1 MTDDSAKFERP
12 DDGAAEP
19 EQQSGATLT
28 DRAYRRLEELIV
40 TLRYAPGQVL
50 SEAQLAAELGI
61 GRTPVREALQ
71 RLASEGLVVVLP
83 RRGILV
89 SEINISRH
97 LQLLE
102 IRRVLERFIAEA
114 AARRAS
120 AAERAAFRQI
130 AEAFGRSADEDDPV
144 TFMRLDRRFNRL
156 TVEASHNEYA
166 ANAMRQIQGL
176 SRRFW
181 YRHYEAVLDLPRCA
195 RLHQAVAVA
204 IAEGEPGAAGAASDA
219 LLDYIEEFARLTI

>member
-1 MTDDSAKFERP
+1 MKDAYSLILTAIESGTYRPGDRLVESELAERF
-12 DDGAAEP
+12 GV
-19 EQQSGATLT
+19 S
-28 DRAYRRLEELIV
+28 
-40 TLRYAPGQVL
+40 
-50 SEAQLAAELGI
+50 
-61 GRTPVREALQ
+61 RTPVREALQ

-102 IRRVLERFIAEA
+102 IRRVLERFVAQT

-120 AAERAAFRQI
+120 AAERAEFRQL

-156 TVEASHNEYA
+156 SVEASHNDYA

-181 YRHYEAVLDLPRCA
+181 YRHYENVLDLPRCA

-204 IAEGEPGAAGAASDA
+204 IADAEPETAGAASDA